1 MKSNKKTKSFR
12 IHIIGLSLMLM
23 SLSACVTPNVT
34 NKIVPVYSA
43 TFLAGVAQE
52 YENEKYGP
60 YTKEVIRDWMML
72 VGL

>member
-1 MKSNKKTKSFR
+1 
-12 IHIIGLSLMLM
+12 MLM